1 MRTLGI
7 MTAIA
12 AGLYGVIWGLADYGF
27 STTCTSGPG
36 IGGGGGYCYPF
47 LQDLHPVIAPAAL
60 ATAAVTVV
68 VALTVAPHRARGKR
82 QP

>member
-12 AGLYGVIWGLADYGF
+12 A
-27 STTCTSGPG
+27 
-36 IGGGGGYCYPF
+36 
-47 LQDLHPVIAPAAL
+47 AAL

-68 VALTVAPHRARGKR
+68 VALTVASHRARGRR